1 MERATNV
8 DSRSVGQGG
17 AGSAHAC
24 AMQRNAMQCNG
35 CSTAAPRNLLFS
47 ALAWQMPPV
56 ATVAASSS
64 SWRLQRSGGHVTL
77 VMVMTMLVGPCLT

>member
-1 MERATNV
+1 MERATKV
-8 DSRSVGQGG
+8 DYRSVGQGG
-17 AGSAHAC
+17 AGPAHAC

-56 ATVAASSS
+56 ASVAS
-64 SWRLQRSGGHVTL
+64 SWRLQRSGVHVTL
-77 VMVMTMLVGPCLT
+77 VMVMTMVVGPCLT